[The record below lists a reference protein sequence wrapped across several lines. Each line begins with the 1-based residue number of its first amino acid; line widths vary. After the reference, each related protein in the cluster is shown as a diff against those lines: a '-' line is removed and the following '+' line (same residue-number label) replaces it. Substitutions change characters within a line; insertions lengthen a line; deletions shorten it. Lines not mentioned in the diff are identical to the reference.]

1 MFRNRLPSIFSQSG
15 FAPVILLVLV
25 MFGIAA
31 GTILVQNG
39 VNFIPKA
46 ADEQEALKP
55 VDPKKLKECDD
66 KENPEDV
73 QKCKD
78 QVCSDDEVTYCDNR
92 GDSPKAIRKTGGYY
106 DPQHPLHD
114 GSGCVFD
121 FFEVSE
127 KNDQCSKSESK
138 SGDVVYTTKGE
149 GDQIDSGRKNSQK
162 DREKAAKCAS
172 KVECRKNGDKLEAW
186 RIISTFDEET
196 NKCIGAKIENGRLVS
211 DNSRESFEF
220 PDGSRDKECKSDK
233 QVIEQSNSDGPKDG
247 KDLASSSDRGRFGID
262 TDNQTKTLLSNFE
275 STRAR
280 IQSNTVL
287 NAEQKKK
294 LLEKID
300 KADKALQNAKSYID
314 KCIQTGTQAD
324 CSAAL
329 SAQIYA
335 VALSREA
342 LAEVVEAGI
351 EGTKENPIRVKTDL
365 QIGQNNNSQVTA
377 KPANGVPGFGRV
389 FARAEGGKI
398 YFEVRGDD
406 GKFYLADPADLKSA
420 GLTQGMSLEDY
431 QKWMSGRLKA
441 VRETTKTEPV
451 LQPSTKK
458 ANGEPCSSNTDCQ
471 SNSCPA
477 PATSGTQR
485 TCQPSTTAPAPA
497 VRING
502 SGVQGVPSPDDVAKS
517 SSNGVAINRTTS
529 LDKCLNSCSEYDP
542 SDVQCIELIPSYPA
556 DKDLEY
562 GCDTIF
568 RADFLYQI
576 PHATIYKVSNEY
588 CKNVCGTQ
596 QKCILLYSAAIPA
609 LKHKGAYSYTCA
621 TNTTPEGYVTPAD
634 NSVEEGYI
642 CTDQKQCKSG
652 LTCGPSSIPNIKGCY
667 PPRTAPAAGQYTLS
681 DLTVK
686 ETDPANKT
694 TCEEGITCKFF
705 LPQAKSG
712 GVNNDG
718 LIIYLGRTDSDFTL
732 ISPKGVVGSV
742 KLTKPSN
749 FTNANELNNFLSSQ
763 KEKLNS
769 LWSQYNSNGGKVKQP

>member
-66 KENPEDV
+66 KEKPEDV

-78 QVCSDDEVTYCDNR
+78 QVCADDEVTYCDNR
-92 GDSPKAIRKTGGYY
+92 GDKPKAIRKTGGYY

-138 SGDVVYTTKGE
+138 NGDVVYTTKGE
-149 GDQIDSGRKNSQK
+149 GDQIDSRRKNSQK
-162 DREKAAKCAS
+162 DREKADKCAS

-186 RIISTFDEET
+186 RIISTYDEET

-211 DNSRESFEF
+211 DSTVEKFEF
-220 PDGSRDKECKSDK
+220 NDAGRDADCKSKKDK
-233 QVIEQSNSDGPKDG
+233 DVIEQSNSDGPKDS
-247 KDLASSSDRGRFGID
+247 KDLASSSDRGRFGVD

-280 IQSNTVL
+280 IQSNSVL

-294 LLEKID
+294 LLDKID

-314 KCIQTGTQAD
+314 KCIQTGTQTD

-431 QKWMSGRLKA
+431 QKWLSGRLEA
-441 VRETTKTEPV
+441 VRQTTKTEPV
-451 LQPSTKK
+451 LTPAGAAS
-458 ANGEPCSSNTDCQ
+458 ANKCETQGTVMRTVDGKGQIGCDVLVNAPIDLNKSYCRGLTTGKQITSLKPDLQGRQNYYYNKLVDLDPKEEVQVVVFFQSKPNEAFTCTPNLNKQASAPAGPQARQ
-471 SNSCPA
+471 SNCGFPELAQPASQETCPSGLVLTYCLNGGGFRCYPNGA
-477 PATSGTQR
+477 DPVTYKPATQNKPTDLKSLIIDPNNKNCNQGCTFKY
-485 TCQPSTTAPAPA
+485 PNTASSYRQNEGAIT
-497 VRING
+497 VSIG
-502 SGVQGVPSPDDVAKS
+502 QGVADGYRLTSVCRIKKDGSQVCLDTR
-517 SSNGVAINRTTS
+517 NRLAGRFT
-529 LDKCLNSCSEYDP
+529 P
-542 SDVQCIELIPSYPA
+542 GIETPA
-556 DKDLEY
+556 GE
-562 GCDTIF
+562 TI
-568 RADFLYQI
+568 
-576 PHATIYKVSNEY
+576 TI
-588 CKNVCGTQ
+588 
-596 QKCILLYSAAIPA
+596 
-609 LKHKGAYSYTCA
+609 
-621 TNTTPEGYVTPAD
+621 TTPAELDAFIKSKISAYAEF
-634 NSVEEGYI
+634 VE
-642 CTDQKQCKSG
+642 
-652 LTCGPSSIPNIKGCY
+652 
-667 PPRTAPAAGQYTLS
+667 
-681 DLTVK
+681 
-686 ETDPANKT
+686 
-694 TCEEGITCKFF
+694 
-705 LPQAKSG
+705 
-712 GVNNDG
+712 
-718 LIIYLGRTDSDFTL
+718 
-732 ISPKGVVGSV
+732 
-742 KLTKPSN
+742 
-749 FTNANELNNFLSSQ
+749 
-763 KEKLNS
+763 
-769 LWSQYNSNGGKVKQP
+769 KVFSE